1 LKNYAKA
8 DPSAM
13 KFDASGVT
21 ETIQRALASAGLAT
35 ESGLVKGIM
44 DTINQSLTTAGLM
57 QPSEPSGR
65 GTTFDGTAC
74 EVDPALAIVDG
85 RTARA
90 ANDPVLQPHDRQTS
104 HPGQFLSCS
113 FANAAGMRAYKVYVP
128 ASHSRTSGAPMPLVV
143 MLHGC
148 TQSPDDFAVGTRM
161 NALADEHGFVVVYP
175 AQSAGANASRC
186 WNWFRSEDQ
195 CRDRGEP
202 SIIAGITGEVVSR
215 YGVDEQRIFVAGMSA
230 GAAMA
235 VVLGATYPDLFAA
248 VGAHSGLAFRAAHDM
263 PSAFGAMHGRG
274 TLAGAPCTATTVP
287 TIVFHGDADRT
298 VQARNGAAIIE
309 QVVGSRPDRSTL
321 RADVE
326 SGIAA
331 GGARYERT
339 TYVDAADRVVA
350 EQWLLRDAAHA
361 WSGGSADGSY
371 TDARGPDAS
380 AEMVRFFLLQPRAS
394 TGVSA

>member
-1 LKNYAKA
+1 
-8 DPSAM
+8 M
-13 KFDASGVT
+13 
-21 ETIQRALASAGLAT
+21 
-35 ESGLVKGIM
+35 
-44 DTINQSLTTAGLM
+44 
-57 QPSEPSGR
+57 
-65 GTTFDGTAC
+65 
-74 EVDPALAIVDG
+74 
-85 RTARA
+85 
-90 ANDPVLQPHDRQTS
+90 
-104 HPGQFLSCS
+104 
-113 FANAAGMRAYKVYVP
+113 
-128 ASHSRTSGAPMPLVV
+128 
-143 MLHGC
+143 
-148 TQSPDDFAVGTRM
+148 
-161 NALADEHGFVVVYP
+161 
-175 AQSAGANASRC
+175 
-186 WNWFRSEDQ
+186 
-195 CRDRGEP
+195 
-202 SIIAGITGEVVSR
+202 VSR